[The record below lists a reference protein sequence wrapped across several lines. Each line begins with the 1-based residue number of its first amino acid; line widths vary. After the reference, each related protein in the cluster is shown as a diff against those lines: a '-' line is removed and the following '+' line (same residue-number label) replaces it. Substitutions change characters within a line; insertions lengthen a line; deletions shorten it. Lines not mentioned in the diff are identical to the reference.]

1 MSDPA
6 LAKGLSRVRR
16 RRWFLW
22 GVIGI
27 YLPLIWLSLRLTRSD
42 AHTAVVFA
50 VWFAFLLAAS
60 CAASFVRCP
69 RCGNYFHVHGF
80 VPLFVRRCVH
90 CGLHLTEDRRARRAE
105 AAAQPTPPDPK

>member
-1 MSDPA
+1 MSDPT
-6 LAKGLSRVRR
+6 LSEGLSRVRR

-22 GVIGI
+22 GMIGI

-50 VWFAFLLAAS
+50 LWFAFLVAAS
-60 CAASFVRCP
+60 CLASFARCP

-90 CGLHLTEDRRARRAE
+90 CGLHLTEDRRPPGPGT
-105 AAAQPTPPDPK
+105 QPPPPGPK